1 MTTNTEQI
9 QNHLS
14 DSRSN
19 GDEKVE
25 AVRNHRVG
33 TITLGTS
40 LIFFGVLF
48 ITKTFTNL
56 LSYEF
61 ILKLWPVI
69 FIFLGFEILLSYV
82 TNKKDH
88 FVYDKGAI
96 ILIILLSIFAICMA
110 CAEFMVNYFYR
121 IMDSHII

>member
-69 FIFLGFEILLSYV
+69 FIFLGFEILLSYI

>member
-19 GDEKVE
+19 DDEKPE

-69 FIFLGFEILLSYV
+69 FIFLGFEILLSYI

>member
-1 MTTNTEQI
+1 MTTNTDQI
-9 QNHLS
+9 QNHLN

-19 GDEKVE
+19 GDEKAE

-69 FIFLGFEILLSYV
+69 FIFLGFEILLSYI